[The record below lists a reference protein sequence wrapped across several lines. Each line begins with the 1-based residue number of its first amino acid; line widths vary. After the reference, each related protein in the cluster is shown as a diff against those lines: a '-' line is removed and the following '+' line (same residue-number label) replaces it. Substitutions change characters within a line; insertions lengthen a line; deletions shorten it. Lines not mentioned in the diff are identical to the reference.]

1 MRHVA
6 QRETDCISNVT
17 QCETECGME
26 SQSVLLSVEDIMLV
40 MVGWKPRCETES
52 VCKGGMEAKVY
63 CLVWK
68 ILCF

>member
-1 MRHVA
+1 
-6 QRETDCISNVT
+6 
-17 QCETECGME
+17 ME

-40 MVGWKPRCETES
+40 MVGWKAQCETKS